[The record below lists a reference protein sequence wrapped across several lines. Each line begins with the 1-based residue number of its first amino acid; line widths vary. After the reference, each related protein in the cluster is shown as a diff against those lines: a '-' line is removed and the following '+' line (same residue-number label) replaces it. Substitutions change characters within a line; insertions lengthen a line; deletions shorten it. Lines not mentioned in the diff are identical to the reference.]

1 MNSRNPLQQTFGL
14 TLVVLLLAG
23 CSRSPT
29 EPPAMAT
36 PTPGLPTAT
45 ATPEPIACT
54 LQCDVV
60 RVVFGT
66 EQNATTYSITG
77 MVISGGEEIEI
88 DGLQVGMTCELG
100 GASQSGDRST
110 QGGGD
115 AITVSIDEE
124 RTYTDTQRT
133 YRIVGGVTYD
143 PSSLDITDYD
153 LTVTGGVFG
162 ETPQTCRKP

>member
-1 MNSRNPLQQTFGL
+1 MNGRKLLQAMGL

-29 EPPAMAT
+29 EPTALAT
-36 PTPGLPTAT
+36 PTPVPPTAT
-45 ATPEPIACT
+45 PTPEPVACT

-60 RVVFGT
+60 RIVFGT
-66 EQNATTYSITG
+66 EPNATIYSITG

-88 DGLQVGMTCELG
+88 DGLQVDVTCELG

-110 QGGGD
+110 QAGSD
-115 AITVSIDEE
+115 TITVRIDEE

-133 YRIVGGVTYD
+133 YRIVGGITYD
-143 PSSLDITDYD
+143 PSSLNITDYD